1 MTDKDESK
9 TRMEL
14 LEEINA
20 LKAELEAFKDL
31 AGRKGT
37 GMLRLGEKSDERC
50 PFEDS
55 CSEIIWDFEEGKEP
69 EVDGLE
75 ASNSQRDVLWIE
87 SAQSS
92 HFSKPNNIPED
103 LTHSG
108 SFDLRWMRWA
118 AFAKLLQ
125 AVPVSMAL
133 LDQRGRIQFANNRL
147 VGILG
152 AQAQTLG
159 ESFYSFF
166 PTEPMAKQAEHLL
179 SGVLEKRDQRTMECS
194 LRIGK
199 KKVWAKLT
207 FRPIRFGSERQ
218 VLVVLEDLTSQM
230 NELALNL
237 KYRRLVHSFPIGIVE
252 LRLDQPVSP
261 LSNLETL
268 TNKILDAKITEGNI
282 EFARL
287 HGYSR
292 KEDLNG
298 VHLGDALPW
307 GPKIRSLI
315 AQWVDNG
322 LSTASVESKEKDTNN
337 EIRTFETSLL
347 GLVQDG
353 FVTEFWGMRQDITE
367 RKRTEE
373 ELLEKIRT
381 IDSLYE
387 HILQSGKSRVIAD
400 HTAGVAHELRQP
412 LAIIGGL
419 ARRLQKRLGHSTL
432 LDDTESAES
441 LELMVAEVQ
450 RLEKILDSLI
460 DFTRRESINRQLVD
474 PNELIKYVIRV
485 NTDHVKEKGIQFEA
499 GLDDA
504 VGRVPID
511 PDRFQHII
519 RNLVSNA
526 IEASPMGGVI
536 KITTSVSKL
545 SPRAQ
550 RTGDL
555 SSEKFFEMKVH
566 NYGAPIPEDELG
578 AIFDPF
584 CTTKDR
590 GAGIGLTLSKKI
602 AEEHDGSISVTS
614 NEKGTQFT
622 VWIPV
627 E

>member
-1 MTDKDESK
+1 MANKDESK
-9 TRMEL
+9 TKVEL
-14 LEEINA
+14 LEEITA
-20 LKAELEAFKDL
+20 LKAELDALKH
-31 AGRKGT
+31 
-37 GMLRLGEKSDERC
+37 MVGEKETGRLLQDEAADQGC
-50 PFEDS
+50 PFEES
-55 CSEIIWDFEEGKEP
+55 CSEIIWDFDKRAEP
-69 EVDGLE
+69 EVDDLDGYNAQGDL
-75 ASNSQRDVLWIE
+75 LWIK
-87 SAQSS
+87 SAPGGT
-92 HFSKPNNIPED
+92 FSKQNNVGED

-108 SFDLRWMRWA
+108 SFDLRWMRWS

-133 LDQRGRIQFANNRL
+133 LDPDGDIQFANNRL
-147 VGILG
+147 VGVLD
-152 AQAQTLG
+152 AQTQTLG

-166 PTEPMAKQAEHLL
+166 PTEPMAKEAQELIR
-179 SGVLEKRDQRTMECS
+179 GVLAKRDQRTMECS

-230 NELALNL
+230 NELALNM
-237 KYRRLVHSFPIGIVE
+237 KYKRLVHSFPIGIVE
-252 LRLDQPVSP
+252 LCLDQPVSA
-261 LSNLETL
+261 LSKLETL

-315 AQWVDNG
+315 AQWVENG
-322 LSTASVESKEKDTNN
+322 LSMASVESKEKDVNN
-337 EIRTFETSLL
+337 EIRTFETSLI
-347 GLVQDG
+347 GLVQNG

-373 ELLEKIRT
+373 ELIEKIKT

-419 ARRLQKRLGHSTL
+419 ARRLQKRLGASKL
-432 LDDTESAES
+432 MDDSESLES
-441 LELMVAEVQ
+441 LELMVGEVK
-450 RLEKILDSLI
+450 RLEKILESLI
-460 DFTRRESINRQLVD
+460 DFTRRESIKRQLVD
-474 PNELIKYVIRV
+474 PNDLIQYVMRV
-485 NTDHVKEKGIQFEA
+485 NSDHVKEKGLRFEA
-499 GLDDA
+499 CLDET

-526 IEASPMGGVI
+526 IEASPRGGII
-536 KITTSVSKL
+536 KISTSVSTL
-545 SPRAQ
+545 SARA
-550 RTGDL
+550 RKTGDL
-555 SSEKFFEMKVH
+555 SSERFFEMKVH
-566 NYGAPIPEDELG
+566 NYGKPIPQDELG

-614 NEKGTQFT
+614 DEKGTQFT